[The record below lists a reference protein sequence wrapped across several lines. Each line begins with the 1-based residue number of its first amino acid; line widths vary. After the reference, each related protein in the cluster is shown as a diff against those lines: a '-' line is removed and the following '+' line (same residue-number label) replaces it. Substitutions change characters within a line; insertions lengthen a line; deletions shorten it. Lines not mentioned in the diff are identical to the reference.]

1 MHIKLINDL
10 DEMRTLAFPPPH
22 NLMESVVDADRRG
35 ERWRVIL
42 AYEGNSEKARW
53 VTVLPDAD
61 ASHFFSDGN
70 HLSGH
75 WDPDHDLFFPE
86 EGSSLNLQGKPV
98 TLASLADEA
107 EDADSQEAES
117 LWQVARQKARED
129 GAISWGLGDC

>member
-22 NLMESVVDADRRG
+22 RLMESVVDAERRG

-42 AYEGNSEKARW
+42 AWDRTSEQARW

-61 ASHFFSDGN
+61 ASQFFSDGN
-70 HLSGH
+70 HMRGR

-98 TLASLADEA
+98 SLSTLEDEA

-117 LWQVARQKARED
+117 QWQAARQKALAN
-129 GAISWGLGDC
+129 GAISWGQGAC